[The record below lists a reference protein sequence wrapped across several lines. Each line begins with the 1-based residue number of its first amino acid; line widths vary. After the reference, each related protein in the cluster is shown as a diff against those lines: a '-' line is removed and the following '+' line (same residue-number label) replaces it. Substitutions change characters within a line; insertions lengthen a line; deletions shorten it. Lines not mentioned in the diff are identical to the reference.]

1 MKTFIIFVLL
11 AMVMSIASATRQLS
25 LTGKELQTPQE
36 QFPQQQFPQPH
47 QTQQQFPQQQF
58 PIPYPP
64 QQQPQEA
71 SPYQQ
76 YHNNNYLGATL

>member
-25 LTGKELQTPQE
+25 LRGKELQTPQE
-36 QFPQQQFPQPH
+36 QFPQQQFPQP
-47 QTQQQFPQQQF
+47 QQILQQQFPQQQQ
-58 PIPYPP
+58 IR
-64 QQQPQEA
+64 QQP
-71 SPYQQ
+71 QQ